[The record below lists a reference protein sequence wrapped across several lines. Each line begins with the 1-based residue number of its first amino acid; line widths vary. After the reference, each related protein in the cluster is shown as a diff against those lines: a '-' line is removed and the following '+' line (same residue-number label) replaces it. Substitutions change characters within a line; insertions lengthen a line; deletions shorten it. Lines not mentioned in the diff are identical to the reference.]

1 MDGETMAKNESNA
14 DKTAHLISKDG
25 ENWFTGISSYSADLE
40 DIDADDTARSETGKM
55 IRNRL
60 RPKVIKLSVTHR
72 IDASQVAALAEM
84 IGDETV
90 ELTVFCP
97 ASEAAEDGF
106 VTSEFY
112 VSKITTRMI
121 SLSGVSWWEVS
132 YNAIQV

>member
-1 MDGETMAKNESNA
+1 MAEKNEVEVEEE
-14 DKTAHLISKDG
+14 DKTAHLISKNG
-25 ENWFTGISSYSADLE
+25 EWFPGISSYSADLE

-60 RPKVIKLSVTHR
+60 RPKVIKLSVTHKL
-72 IDASQVAALAEM
+72 DADRVKTTAEA
-84 IGDETV
+84 IGDATV

-97 ASEAAEDGF
+97 ASEFADEGGF
-106 VTSEFY
+106 VTAEFY

>member
-1 MDGETMAKNESNA
+1 MAKNESSA

-25 ENWFTGISSYSADLE
+25 KWFPGISSYSADLE
-40 DIDADDTARSETGKM
+40 DIDADDTARSETGKL

-72 IDASQVAALAEM
+72 INANRVAELAEM
-84 IGDETV
+84 IGDTTV

-97 ASEAAEDGF
+97 ASESASENGF
-106 VTSEFY
+106 VTAEFY
-112 VSKITTRMI
+112 VSKISARMI

>member
-1 MDGETMAKNESNA
+1 MEKEKN
-14 DKTAHLISKDG
+14 AHLIAKGG
-25 ENWFTGISSYSADLE
+25 EWFPGVSSYSADLE
-40 DIDADDTARSETGKM
+40 DIDADDTARSETGKL

-60 RPKVIKLSVTHR
+60 RQKVIKLSVTHR
-72 IDASQVAALAEM
+72 IDAEKVAALAEK

-90 ELTVFCP
+90 KLMVFCP
-97 ASEAAEDGF
+97 ASEFANEGY
-106 VTSEFY
+106 VTAEFY

>member
-1 MDGETMAKNESNA
+1 MAKNETNA
-14 DKTAHLISKDG
+14 DKIAHLISKDG
-25 ENWFTGISSYSADLE
+25 ENWFPGISSYSADLE

-72 IDASQVAALAEM
+72 IDADKVAEIAEA

-97 ASEAAEDGF
+97 ASESANEGF

-112 VSKITTRMI
+112 VSKISTRMI
-121 SLSGVSWWEVS
+121 SLSGISWWEVS